1 MHFVTDFAD
10 QAVILPAAA
19 VTLLVL
25 LAAGWWRGALAWVVV
40 VPATLGV
47 VLVAKMTTM
56 ACQDLVPPVGLFS
69 PSGHTASAA
78 LVYGGLLAL
87 LLGEA
92 ARSRLVTAL
101 ACAGAVAMVVGYTRL
116 SLGVHT
122 VADVVAGGAIGMAG
136 VGTLALAAG
145 ARPPRRRA
153 WMGLAA
159 AVVCAAV
166 LFHGRHVYAEMHIR
180 QASNQIWPL
189 SLCTT
194 TD

>member
-19 VTLLVL
+19 IVLLVL
-25 LAAGWWRGALAWVVV
+25 LAIGWWRGALAWLVV

-47 VLVAKMTTM
+47 VLAAKMTTM

-101 ACAGAVAMVVGYTRL
+101 ACAAAVAMVVGYTRL
-116 SLGVHT
+116 ALGVHT

-136 VGTLALAAG
+136 VGALALAAG
-145 ARPPRRRA
+145 ARPAHRRA

-159 AVVCAAV
+159 AVVCAAM
-166 LFHGRHVYAEMHIR
+166 LLHGRHVYAEMHIK
-180 QASNQIWPL
+180 QASHQIWPL
-189 SLCTT
+189 TLCSTA
-194 TD
+194 D